1 MSMERNEFGLPVVDG
16 RMEWSQAVTVVQD
29 MVDASCLL
37 DQKKLKYDPE
47 LLKKA
52 WERILQ
58 G

>member
-1 MSMERNEFGLPVVDG
+1 MERNEFGLPVVDG

-29 MVDASCLL
+29 MVDSSCLL
-37 DQKKLKYDPE
+37 YQKKLKYDPE